1 LDHTR
6 RFVATGLSK
15 RVPPVEPLRKTS
27 TDRTDMPRMERS
39 LMPRV
44 DRPILPDECFRFC
57 RSEGWLMSAAAAS
70 S

>member
-1 LDHTR
+1 M
-6 RFVATGLSK
+6 
-15 RVPPVEPLRKTS
+15 PPVEPLRKTS